1 MTRIQ
6 RNTQSGNGTTL
17 TVLLVLFIALVA
29 AGTWAAYTYGDGHII
44 MNGQTIDELQPW
56 EVVLGVVIGILGA
69 IIGILAG
76 FVGIIIGL
84 LAAAFSIA
92 LAFVGVA
99 ASLFVVAGV
108 LAGPVLL
115 LALVIYLFT
124 RNSGK
129 SASNSDENAP
139 LIESTPE
146 PAEA

>member
-29 AGTWAAYTYGDGHII
+29 AGTWAAYTYGDGHIV

-124 RNSGK
+124 RNNRQSQQ
-129 SASNSDENAP
+129 SADGDAP
-139 LIESTPE
+139 LIERVPE